1 MLNPKPTSIA
11 FAQDYLKEQIVDIHL
26 LAQSGSNR
34 KNYRLT
40 VSNGCSYIL
49 TENDFIAENKTF
61 FYFSH
66 LCKQFQIHV
75 PLLLAV
81 DQTET
86 CYLQEDLGS
95 VDLMGV
101 LQKEG
106 YTDSVFNLFAQSIH
120 QLVQLQIQFKNQI
133 DYTQCYDFQVFDDK
147 VVQNDLF
154 YFKNYFLDRLDI
166 PYQKSSFISDISS
179 LSNRI
184 KTLPATY
191 FLYRDFQSRNVMI
204 KQNTTYFIDFQGGMR
219 GFLGYD
225 LVSFIYQAKAALPD
239 SWKSNLKKIYFD
251 LLIQKENRSI
261 TELEEGFQLAMILR
275 FFQVFGTYG
284 LRGLVERKTHFIDSI
299 FLNMDNI
306 QFLLQSG
313 MLHEFPT
320 LQSVAQTIVSTE
332 TRNKIKTFL

>member
-1 MLNPKPTSIA
+1 MENPKPTSIA

-40 VSNGCSYIL
+40 VSNGFSYIL

-61 FYFSH
+61 FYFSQ

-106 YTDSVFNLFAQSIH
+106 YTDSVFDLFAQSIH

-133 DYTQCYDFQVFDDK
+133 DYTQCFDFQVFDEN

-154 YFKNYFLDRLDI
+154 YFKNYFLDRLEI
-166 PYQKSSFISDISS
+166 SYQKASFISDISS

-204 KQNTTYFIDFQGGMR
+204 KQNTTYFHRFPR
-219 GFLGYD
+219 WNERF
-225 LVSFIYQAKAALPD
+225 S
-239 SWKSNLKKIYFD
+239 
-251 LLIQKENRSI
+251 R
-261 TELEEGFQLAMILR
+261 LR
-275 FFQVFGTYG
+275 FGFFYISSQGCSSRF
-284 LRGLVERKTHFIDSI
+284 VE
-299 FLNMDNI
+299 
-306 QFLLQSG
+306 
-313 MLHEFPT
+313 
-320 LQSVAQTIVSTE
+320 
-332 TRNKIKTFL
+332 IKPEKNLF